1 MIFGMGMLE
10 MGITFSF
17 SQLILD
23 SAIVAD
29 IRDSFAKISL
39 PETFS
44 SSGYLHE
51 LVAMYKG
58 ELPPAQRKI
67 DRAFWQGAANHG
79 EILQRANAFAD
90 EILHSHKVEPLDGP
104 TRRQMQRIILAAEA
118 EGQSHV

>member
-1 MIFGMGMLE
+1 MLE

-29 IRDSFAKISL
+29 IRDSFAGISL
-39 PETFS
+39 PAAFR

-58 ELPPAQRKI
+58 ELPPAPKKI
-67 DRAFWQGAANHG
+67 DRAFWQGASNRG
-79 EILQRANAFAD
+79 EILQRANALAD

-104 TRRQMQRIILAAEA
+104 TRRQMRRIILAAET